1 VTGRLLDRHSFFFAG
16 LCKVLLLSLCA
27 GMLMITA
34 CRHSPRREPEI
45 SVRME
50 ITPQPVRVGPSAIV
64 IRMSDTAGKP
74 VSRAT
79 IEVEAD
85 MTHPGMSPVFG
96 EATETAPGLYRS
108 SVRFNMSDDWV
119 VLLHIK
125 LPDGQKV
132 ERQMDVRGVQSD

>member
-16 LCKVLLLSLCA
+16 LCEVLLFLCA

-50 ITPQPVRVGPSAIV
+50 ITPQPVCVGPSAIV
-64 IRMSDTAGKP
+64 IQMSDTAGKP
-74 VSRAT
+74 LSRAT
-79 IEVEAD
+79 VEVEAD
-85 MTHPGMSPVFG
+85 MTHPGMSPVFS
-96 EATETAPGLYRS
+96 EAKETAPGLYRS
-108 SVRFNMSDDWV
+108 SVRFNMSGDWV